1 VTASAPRALGV
12 PIEGQGTVTALQ
24 YEASA
29 ASGHA
34 AAPVLVLAHGAG
46 SGQRSAFMVRIAG
59 ALASRNVTVITFDFP
74 YMQAGRRA
82 PDRQPVLEAA
92 WRAVIQAL
100 VAAGHAQAG
109 RVIVGG
115 KSMGGRIASH
125 VLSAEAGE
133 GGHSPLAHGATPEDG
148 ADGRID
154 SLVAGLVL
162 LGYPLHPP
170 GNPARLRVA
179 HLPMLRTP
187 TLVVQGTR
195 DEFGTAD
202 EVRRAF
208 AVVPARVEWLV
219 IDGANHS
226 FKVPR
231 GARRSSPEVFDDIA
245 DAVAGFVQ
253 SSVDGT
259 REDAR

>member
-1 VTASAPRALGV
+1 MTATAPRALGV
-12 PIEGQGTVTALQ
+12 PIGDHGTMTALR

-29 ASGHA
+29 PSRRAE
-34 AAPVLVLAHGAG
+34 APVLVLAHGAG
-46 SGQRSAFMVRIAG
+46 AGQRSAFIVRMAG

-82 PDRQPVLEAA
+82 PDRQPVLETA
-92 WRAVIQAL
+92 WRAVIRA

-109 RVIVGG
+109 RVVIGG

-125 VLSAEAGE
+125 VVSGEAGE
-133 GGHSPLAHGATPEDG
+133 GDRSLLAHGPTADMP
-148 ADGRID
+148 DGRID

-170 GNPARLRVA
+170 GDPARLRVA
-179 HLPMLRTP
+179 HLPRLRTP

-195 DEFGTAD
+195 DEFGAAD

-219 IDGANHS
+219 IDGANHA
-226 FKVPR
+226 FKVAR
-231 GARRSSPEVFDDIA
+231 GGRRSNTEVFDDIA
-245 DAVAGFVQ
+245 DAVAGFVHA
-253 SSVDGT
+253 SVDG
-259 REDAR
+259 RP

>member
-1 VTASAPRALGV
+1 MTASAPRPLGV
-12 PIEGQGTVTALQ
+12 PIEGQGTVAALQ
-24 YEASA
+24 YEASG
-29 ASGHA
+29 ASARA
-34 AAPVLVLAHGAG
+34 AAPVLLLAHGAG
-46 SGQRSAFMVRIAG
+46 AGQRSAFMVRIAG

-100 VAAGHAQAG
+100 VAAGHARAG

-125 VLSAEAGE
+125 VLSEEAAE
-133 GGHSPLAHGATPEDG
+133 GGHTQLAHGATPEEG
-148 ADGRID
+148 AGARID

-170 GNPARLRVA
+170 GNPARLRTA
-179 HLPMLRTP
+179 HLPLLRTP

-219 IDGANHS
+219 VDGANHS

-231 GARRSSPEVFDDIA
+231 GARRSNTEVFDDIA
-245 DAVAGFVQ
+245 DAVARFVH
-253 SSVDGT
+253 SSVHATPEG
-259 REDAR
+259 AR